1 MKIKIGVWGS
11 CVTRDIF
18 RSIFNNY
25 KEYFEIISSLERV
38 SLVSL
43 VGEEH
48 SIEFNDEDIQIYPLN
63 KKNIFDSEILRL
75 DLSKNYL
82 KTIGEN
88 IDYLIIDEFFEVYF
102 GLIKINNNYITN
114 NFWHYPRTKFY
125 ETIDENN
132 ILSLNHNF
140 LQYYALWKKNCDKFF
155 DYFHKNFPDVKIILN
170 KVKLS
175 SKVLKSDGSYYV
187 DEEFQREAEKY
198 NPLLELL
205 EYYLEKYHDVLVVDC
220 TKDVFASENH
230 IWGKSP
236 FHLYDEFYRNAFEK
250 ILEIINDNP
259 VNNKKLDNGYCS
271 QRIVSNFESNQ

>member
-1 MKIKIGVWGS
+1 MKIKIGIWGS
-11 CVTRDIF
+11 CITRDIF

-43 VGEEH
+43 MGEEH

-63 KKNIFDSEILRL
+63 KKNIFDSGLLRL
-75 DLSKNYL
+75 DLSKTYL

-114 NFWHYPRTKFY
+114 NFWHYPKTKFY

-132 ILSLNHNF
+132 ILSLSDNF
-140 LQYYALWKKNCDKFF
+140 LEYYLLWTENCDNFF
-155 DYFHKNFPDVKIILN
+155 DYFHKNFPNVKIILN

-175 SKVLKSDGSYYV
+175 SKVLKNDGSYYV
-187 DEEFQREAEKY
+187 DDEFQREAEKY
-198 NPLLELL
+198 NPLIEILEN
-205 EYYLEKYHDVLVVDC
+205 YLENYHDVLVIDC
-220 TKDVFASENH
+220 TKDVFANEDH

-259 VNNKKLDNGYCS
+259 VNNKKSDNDHDS
-271 QRIVSNFESNQ
+271 EHIVSNFE